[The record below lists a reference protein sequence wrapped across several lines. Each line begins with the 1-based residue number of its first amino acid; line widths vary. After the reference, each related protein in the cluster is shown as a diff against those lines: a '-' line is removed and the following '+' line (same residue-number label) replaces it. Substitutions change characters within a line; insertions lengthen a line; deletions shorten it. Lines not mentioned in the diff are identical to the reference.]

1 MLFKKLAFV
10 AAAASANA
18 QRPSDTPIC
27 DYYTTA
33 LLKNNTAENQLALLT
48 VLVNT
53 VVIGNCKS
61 LHLSV
66 NDARDHTLIP
76 AYGLYTHSPHHPISC
91 TQPSHSESFTSI
103 FLTNMVFVRHRT
115 QCWHHG
121 PWHPRP
127 W

>member
-10 AAAASANA
+10 AAAASVNA

-61 LHLSV
+61 LPLPSMMPAIIHSSWPL
-66 NDARDHTLIP
+66 DFTLILLITP
-76 AYGLYTHSPHHPISC
+76 SLALNPIITRLS
-91 TQPSHSESFTSI
+91 
-103 FLTNMVFVRHRT
+103 
-115 QCWHHG
+115 
-121 PWHPRP
+121 
-127 W
+127 